1 VENDSVMRQ
10 KSLTSF
16 LHLQSQISLETIRNL
31 IILLSTSVV
40 LYIIVCNINTTTI
53 TTLYLDEKDKMPEK
67 NRHKVEKVGNTKAL
81 EVTSLKRLLKA
92 NA

>member
-1 VENDSVMRQ
+1 M
-10 KSLTSF
+10 
-16 LHLQSQISLETIRNL
+16 
-31 IILLSTSVV
+31 
-40 LYIIVCNINTTTI
+40 

-92 NA
+92 NAQNMHGRYLAS